1 MLDFLVL
8 AWYCIIVPREER
20 KNNKKGWYFTM
31 NDFMNEFIT
40 AYIAVYG
47 GTKKAA
53 AKVWRETNLKYHQAV
68 IESFKHDARAGFY
81 ED

>member
-1 MLDFLVL
+1 M
-8 AWYCIIVPREER
+8 
-20 KNNKKGWYFTM
+20 NNS
-31 NDFMNEFIT
+31 MNEFIT